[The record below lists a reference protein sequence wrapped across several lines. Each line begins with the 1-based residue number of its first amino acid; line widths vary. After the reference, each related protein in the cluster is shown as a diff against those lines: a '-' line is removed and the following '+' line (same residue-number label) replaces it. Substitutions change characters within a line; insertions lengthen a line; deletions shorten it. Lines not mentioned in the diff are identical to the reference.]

1 MFDPET
7 IPVCAI
13 LEQQPIP
20 DVDSLVAPTLDHSV
34 INVKLSRLEQKIRTG
49 TR

>member
-7 IPVCAI
+7 IPVCDS
-13 LEQQPIP
+13 LEQQAIP
-20 DVDSLVAPTLDHSV
+20 DVDSLVAPTLDHGV

-49 TR
+49 T